1 MKIMKTLYES
11 ILGSTKSGKDKILRE
26 KIEAWID
33 TVISD
38 KGISSYGRN
47 HKSQF
52 VINNDLSISYT
63 GDLYLDMC
71 FNKDGNLQEI
81 IEIPEYICF
90 NTIEGNFHIKM
101 YTINKLQK
109 NQFPKI
115 IKKKCSIKGNDTTL
129 KDVHICAKNIV
140 IVNGSLFSKIDN
152 VEFEFLPEGYF
163 DFSDT
168 SLTIDEFKKIK
179 FVNSN
184 LEKINCD
191 STPMGETIFK
201 TRKKLF
207 NKEDKEGF
215 RTFMKE
221 FVPKSKLPEL
231 TEIKIKSKRYLKD
244 NAGTDWWILTDQYG
258 NWVLK
263 K

>member
-1 MKIMKTLYES
+1 MITLYES
-11 ILGSTKSGKDKILRE
+11 ILGSTRSGKDKIVRE

-33 TVISD
+33 TIISD

-47 HKSQF
+47 HKSRF
-52 VINNDLSISYT
+52 VINSDLSISYN
-63 GDLYLDMC
+63 GDLYLDTY

-81 IEIPEYICF
+81 TEIPEYIIF
-90 NTIEGNFHIKM
+90 NTIEGNFYVKM
-101 YTINKLQK
+101 YTINKMQK

-115 IKKKCSIKGNDTTL
+115 IKRSCSIKGNATTL

-152 VEFEFLPEGYF
+152 VEFDFLPEGYF

-179 FVNSN
+179 FVNGN
-184 LEKINCD
+184 LEKIN
-191 STPMGETIFK
+191 SESSPIGETIFK
-201 TRKKLF
+201 TRKKLL
-207 NKEDKEGF
+207 NNEDREGF